1 MNYKILDLIILAFVA
16 VFFVGVLAF
25 EHDIFGLQQPIIHM
39 NMEWKQFFDVLI
51 YPIVVL
57 LVADLIL
64 KYRKLNEPRQFVK
77 KYWIDIV
84 MLALIPV
91 FSIFKVL
98 KISLSMIKKLKTLKM
113 GAKVI
118 HKTTKQQ

>member
-1 MNYKILDLIILAFVA
+1 MNYKILDLTILAFVV

-25 EHDIFGLQQPIIHM
+25 EYDVFGLHQPIIHISV
-39 NMEWKQFFDVLI
+39 EWKQFFDVLI

-64 KYRKLNEPRQFVK
+64 KYRKINEPKQFVK
-77 KYWIDIV
+77 KYWMDIV

-91 FSIFKVL
+91 FSIFKIL

-113 GAKVI
+113 GTKLI
-118 HKTTKQQ
+118 HKTTKRQ